1 MPDRLG
7 PPWSKPLFERLVI
20 VGVGLIGS
28 SLARAARHLRLAR
41 TIVAVDREEG
51 VLERVRALD
60 LADEV
65 SDDLASAARGADHVI
80 ICVPVG
86 AYGGVAQTIAP
97 ALQPGCIV
105 SDVGSV

>member
-1 MPDRLG
+1 MPERLG
-7 PPWSKPLFERLVI
+7 PPWSEPLFERLVI

-41 TIVAVDREEG
+41 TLVAVDRDEA
-51 VLERVRALD
+51 VLERVRVLD

-65 SDDLASAARGADHVI
+65 SRDLAAAAQGADHVI

-86 AYGGVAQTIAP
+86 AYGGVAQTLAP
-97 ALQPGCIV
+97 AL
-105 SDVGSV
+105 